1 MFERRPNMSKRWIQT
16 LAFPVLFLVAAVL
29 LPQRAEAA
37 DAKSP
42 MKGSAKSFVVLPAA
56 DLKWEALAGAPPG
69 PMVATLWGDP
79 TKGAFGAIEK
89 FPAGFS
95 AGLHTHPSD
104 HKIAI
109 ISGTWI
115 HGEEGK
121 PEVRL
126 GPGSYLFQPANQKHT
141 TACDAASE
149 CLFFIESSGKFGLT
163 MVEEKKAPAK

>member
-1 MFERRPNMSKRWIQT
+1 MSKRWIPT
-16 LAFPVLFLVAAVL
+16 LALPVLVLVAAAFLV
-29 LPQRAEAA
+29 QRSEAA
-37 DAKSP
+37 P
-42 MKGSAKSFVVLPAA
+42 TKGGKNFVVMPSEDMQWKALP
-56 DLKWEALAGAPPG
+56 DAPPG
-69 PMVATLWGDP
+69 PLLSAISGDP
-79 TKGAFGAIEK
+79 TKGAYTAIEK

-95 AGLHTHPSD
+95 APMHTHAID
-104 HKIAI
+104 HKVVI

-126 GPGSYLFQPANQKHT
+126 GPGSYLFQPAGQKHS

-149 CLFFIESSGKFGLT
+149 CVFYIESSGKFGIK